1 MRITIDATSLLL
13 RSAGIKSYTWHWL
26 RSLREIAGSY
36 AIRAYPF
43 LNEIGDLDHERSML
57 GRSAT
62 LPRLAALFATN
73 WGGSLVL
80 DAMCAGSAVF
90 HASNQVRVFPRR
102 TKVTATIHDLTCWL
116 MPDLH
121 TEANVRADREF
132 ADGVLKRAAG
142 LIAVSENT
150 RQDAIR
156 VLGIAPER
164 IRTIYSGVDER
175 FFGAAPRQGG
185 RPYVLCLGTIEPRK
199 NIDALLDAWAGLNP
213 EIREQFE
220 LLIAGPAGWRAEH
233 TMARLQSGVVKGVRY
248 LGYVA
253 EADIPALT
261 AGATAFAYVS
271 LYEGFGFPA
280 AQAMAAG
287 VPVITSTTSCLPEIV
302 GDGGI
307 CADPRSEADI
317 RAALTTVLLSPSAR
331 ARIGKAGRAR
341 ASAHFR
347 WDTCARE
354 SLDFFEKVVGNSL

>member
-1 MRITIDATSLLL
+1 
-13 RSAGIKSYTWHWL
+13 
-26 RSLREIAGSY
+26 
-36 AIRAYPF
+36 
-43 LNEIGDLDHERSML
+43 
-57 GRSAT
+57 
-62 LPRLAALFATN
+62 
-73 WGGSLVL
+73 
-80 DAMCAGSAVF
+80 MCAGSAVF